1 MASLENLSLE
11 ARDELAALAQTLAEN
26 PETRKDFLRMTKRIK
41 PELPIPELDIED
53 YTHKAVSKSEE
64 RVQALE
70 AKLREKEAI
79 EELQNRRKSL
89 MKKGLIQ
96 SEEEISD
103 VEKVMLERGITNH
116 ETAAEYHQWMKQAA
130 VPTSTGYNPS
140 AVKQFDLNK
149 YWKNPTT
156 AARNE
161 AMNALNDL
169 RNPRR
174 PIGL

>member
-1 MASLENLSLE
+1 MSLENLSLE

-26 PETRKDFLRMTKRIK
+26 PETRKDFLRMTKRVK
-41 PELPIPELDIED
+41 PDLPIPELDIED
-53 YTHKAVSKSEE
+53 YTHRAVSRSED

-79 EELQNRRKSL
+79 EELQKRRQSL
-89 MKKGLIQ
+89 MKKGLISNE
-96 SEEEISD
+96 SEVSD
-103 VEKVMLERGITNH
+103 VEKIMLERGITNH

-130 VPTSTGYNPS
+130 VPTSSGYNPS

-149 YWKNPTT
+149 YWKNPAA

-169 RNPRR
+169 RKPQR

>member
-1 MASLENLSLE
+1 MSLENLSPD

-26 PETRKDFLRMTKRIK
+26 PATRKEFLRMTKKVK
-41 PELPIPELDIED
+41 PDLPIPELEIED
-53 YTHKAVSKSEE
+53 STTRAVSKAEE

-79 EELQNRRKSL
+79 EELKKRREQL
-89 MKKGLIQ
+89 LKKGLIK
-96 SEEEISD
+96 SED
-103 VEKVMLERGITNH
+103 DVPAVEKIMLEKGITNH
-116 ETAAEYHQWMKQAA
+116 ETAAEYHEWMKQAA
-130 VPTSTGYNPS
+130 VPTASTYNPS
-140 AVKQFDLNK
+140 PVKGFNLDK
-149 YWKNPTT
+149 YWKNPNQ

-161 AMNALNDL
+161 ALNALNEL

>member
-1 MASLENLSLE
+1 MSLENLSLE

-26 PETRKDFLRMTKRIK
+26 PETRKDFLRMTKRVK
-41 PELPIPELDIED
+41 PDLPIPELDIED
-53 YTHKAVSKSEE
+53 YTHRAVSRSED

-79 EELQNRRKSL
+79 EELQKRRQSL
-89 MKKGLIQ
+89 MKKGLISNE
-96 SEEEISD
+96 SEVSD
-103 VEKVMLERGITNH
+103 VEKIMLERGITNH

-149 YWKNPTT
+149 YWKNPIA

-169 RNPRR
+169 RKPQR

>member
-1 MASLENLSLE
+1 MSLENLSLE
-11 ARDELAALAQTLAEN
+11 ARDELAQLAQTLAEN
-26 PETRKDFLRMTKRIK
+26 PDTRKDFLRMTKKVK
-41 PELPIPELDIED
+41 PDLPIPELDIED
-53 YTHKAVSKSEE
+53 YTHRAVSKSED

-70 AKLREKEAI
+70 AKLRERDAV
-79 EELQNRRKSL
+79 EELQKRRQSL
-89 MKKGLIQ
+89 MRKGLIANE
-96 SEEEISD
+96 SEVND
-103 VEKVMLERGITNH
+103 VEKIMLERGITNH

-149 YWKNPTT
+149 YWKNPAA

-169 RNPRR
+169 RKPQR

>member
-1 MASLENLSLE
+1 MSLEDLSME
-11 ARDELAALAQTLAEN
+11 ARDELALLARQLSEN
-26 PETRKDFLRMTKRIK
+26 PATRKDFLRLTKKAK
-41 PELPIPELDIED
+41 PDMPIPELEIED
-53 YTHKAVSKSEE
+53 KTDSAIELMRKENQELKAKF
-64 RVQALE
+64 Q
-70 AKLREKEAI
+70 EKEAL
-79 EELQNRRKSL
+79 EELKNRRSALKS
-89 MKKGLIQ
+89 KGLVERDEDIA
-96 SEEEISD
+96 E
-103 VEKVMLERGITNH
+103 VEKLMLEKGMTNH

-149 YWKNPTT
+149 YWKNPAA

-169 RNPRR
+169 RKPQR

>member
-1 MASLENLSLE
+1 MSLENLSLE
-11 ARDELAALAQTLAEN
+11 ARDELAQLAQTLAEN
-26 PETRKDFLRMTKRIK
+26 PDTRKDFLRMTKRIK
-41 PELPIPELDIED
+41 PDLPIPELDIED
-53 YTHKAVSKSEE
+53 YTHRAVSKSEE

-70 AKLREKEAI
+70 AKLREKEAL
-79 EELQNRRKSL
+79 EELQSRRQSL
-89 MKKGLIQ
+89 MKKGLIANE
-96 SEEEISD
+96 SEVGD
-103 VEKVMLERGITNH
+103 VEKIMLERGITNH

-149 YWKNPTT
+149 YWKNPAA

-169 RNPRR
+169 RKPQR

>member
-1 MASLENLSLE
+1 MSLENLSQD

-26 PETRKDFLRMTKRIK
+26 PDTRKDFLRMTKKVK
-41 PELPIPELDIED
+41 PDLPIPELDIED
-53 YTHKAVSKSEE
+53 YTHKAVSRSED

-70 AKLREKEAI
+70 AKLREKEAM
-79 EELQNRRKSL
+79 EELQKRRQSL
-89 MKKGLIQ
+89 MKKGLISNE
-96 SEEEISD
+96 SEVDD
-103 VEKVMLERGITNH
+103 VEKIMLERGITNH

-149 YWKNPTT
+149 YWKNPAA

-169 RNPRR
+169 RKPQR

>member
-1 MASLENLSLE
+1 MSLENLSLE

-26 PETRKDFLRMTKRIK
+26 PETRKDFLRMTKRVK
-41 PELPIPELDIED
+41 PDLPIPELDIED
-53 YTHKAVSKSEE
+53 YTHRAVSRSED

-79 EELQNRRKSL
+79 EELQKRRQSL
-89 MKKGLIQ
+89 MKKGLISDE
-96 SEEEISD
+96 SEVGD
-103 VEKVMLERGITNH
+103 VEKIMLERGITNH

-130 VPTSTGYNPS
+130 VPTSSGYNPS

-149 YWKNPTT
+149 YWKNPVA

-169 RNPRR
+169 RKPQR

>member
-1 MASLENLSLE
+1 MSLENLSLE

-26 PETRKDFLRMTKRIK
+26 PETRKDFLRMTKRVK
-41 PELPIPELDIED
+41 PDLPIPELDIEE
-53 YTHKAVSKSEE
+53 YTHRAVSRSED

-79 EELQNRRKSL
+79 EELQKRRQSL
-89 MKKGLIQ
+89 MKKGLISNE
-96 SEEEISD
+96 SEVGD
-103 VEKVMLERGITNH
+103 VEKIMLERGITNH

-130 VPTSTGYNPS
+130 VPTSSGYNPS

-149 YWKNPTT
+149 YWKNPAA

-169 RNPRR
+169 RKPQR

>member
-1 MASLENLSLE
+1 MSLENLSLE

-26 PETRKDFLRMTKRIK
+26 PETRKDFLRMTKRVK
-41 PELPIPELDIED
+41 PDLPIPELDIED
-53 YTHKAVSKSEE
+53 YTHRAVSRSED

-70 AKLREKEAI
+70 AKLREKEAL
-79 EELQNRRKSL
+79 EELQKRRQSL
-89 MKKGLIQ
+89 LKKGLISNE
-96 SEEEISD
+96 SEVGD
-103 VEKVMLERGITNH
+103 VEKIMLERGITSH

-149 YWKNPTT
+149 YWKNPAA

-169 RNPRR
+169 RKPQR

>member
-1 MASLENLSLE
+1 MSLENLSLE

-26 PETRKDFLRMTKRIK
+26 PETRKDFLRMTKRVK
-41 PELPIPELDIED
+41 PDLPIPELDIED
-53 YTHKAVSKSEE
+53 YTHKAVSRSED

-79 EELQNRRKSL
+79 EELQKRRQSL
-89 MKKGLIQ
+89 MKKGLISNE
-96 SEEEISD
+96 SEVGD
-103 VEKVMLERGITNH
+103 VEKIMLERGITNH

-149 YWKNPTT
+149 YWKNPVA

-169 RNPRR
+169 RKPQR

>member
-1 MASLENLSLE
+1 MSLENLSLE

-26 PETRKDFLRMTKRIK
+26 PDTRKDFLRMTRKVK
-41 PELPIPELDIED
+41 PDLPIPELDIED
-53 YTHKAVSKSEE
+53 YTHRAVSRSED

-79 EELQNRRKSL
+79 EELQKRRQSL
-89 MKKGLIQ
+89 MKKGLISNE
-96 SEEEISD
+96 SEVSD
-103 VEKVMLERGITNH
+103 VEKIMLERGITNH

-149 YWKNPTT
+149 YWKNPVA

-169 RNPRR
+169 RKPQR